1 MSSLFQTLFSPI
13 CYSLIHNNLPS
24 LTLEMTVHMC
34 GIHDVFMILHIAKSQ
49 FGIII

>member
-1 MSSLFQTLFSPI
+1 MSSLFQTLFSPVR
-13 CYSLIHNNLPS
+13 YSLIHNNLHS

-34 GIHDVFMILHIAKSQ
+34 GIHYVYMFLHIAKSQ